1 MEAKSQGKV
10 SCKIIALVSVLNLLH
25 IVVNCDIFCNNMIF
39 RVDETSKKGTLFPL
53 VGYCK
58 YQRKKMFAAKEE
70 VKESFG
76 VRKEE
81 STSCMDGSPEA
92 SKHEKT
98 EASSH
103 SNDTSEY
110 ATNIHTLFSKL
121 KSTITSAS
129 PVVSGA
135 FAKLKDTNL
144 PKQGYGV
151 VKDELS
157 SSSSRKKEKKTPILT
172 PTKKTV
178 LGEKWEAFKKKIRG
192 HPVYKR
198 VDEYTK
204 PVVTKGQEMYLVKPS
219 FLLQV
224 ICAVTHYHAKAG
236 THVSIIKKN

>member
-1 MEAKSQGKV
+1 
-10 SCKIIALVSVLNLLH
+10 
-25 IVVNCDIFCNNMIF
+25 
-39 RVDETSKKGTLFPL
+39 
-53 VGYCK
+53 
-58 YQRKKMFAAKEE
+58 MFAAKEE
-70 VKESFG
+70 VRIHKYHFDTVQTVIFCKHVFFALMKRLQVKESFG

-144 PKQGYGV
+144 AKQGYGV

-157 SSSSRKKEKKTPILT
+157 SSSSRKK
-172 PTKKTV
+172 
-178 LGEKWEAFKKKIRG
+178 KKKHQAR
-192 HPVYKR
+192 HASAKVERVY
-198 VDEYTK
+198 E
-204 PVVTKGQEMYLVKPS
+204 P
-219 FLLQV
+219 
-224 ICAVTHYHAKAG
+224 I
-236 THVSIIKKN
+236 

>member
-1 MEAKSQGKV
+1 MQIKGEAKRYVVKEDLKV
-10 SCKIIALVSVLNLLH
+10 RTKKTTDSIYK
-25 IVVNCDIFCNNMIF
+25 
-39 RVDETSKKGTLFPL
+39 RVDEVWSEAEETSKKICFFLCSWIYEGTLFPL

-151 VKDELS
+151 
-157 SSSSRKKEKKTPILT
+157 
-172 PTKKTV
+172 
-178 LGEKWEAFKKKIRG
+178 IRG

-204 PVVTKGQEMYLVKPS
+204 PVVTKGQEVADDVRERWETSDNPVVQKI
-219 FLLQV
+219 QE
-224 ICAVTHYHAKAG
+224 
-236 THVSIIKKN
+236 